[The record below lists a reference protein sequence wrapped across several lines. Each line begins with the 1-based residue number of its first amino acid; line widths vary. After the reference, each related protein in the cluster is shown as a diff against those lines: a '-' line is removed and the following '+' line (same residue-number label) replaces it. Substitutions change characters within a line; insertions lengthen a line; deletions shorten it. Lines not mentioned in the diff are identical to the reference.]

1 MPLCPGRMEEES
13 FFQKKERDAVGRV
26 EGCNGG
32 EDDQTFI
39 DVQGRIKLIHV
50 RHIL

>member
-1 MPLCPGRMEEES
+1 
-13 FFQKKERDAVGRV
+13 VGRV

-39 DVQGRIKLIHV
+39 DVQGRIKLIYV

>member
-1 MPLCPGRMEEES
+1 M
-13 FFQKKERDAVGRV
+13 GRV

-39 DVQGRIKLIHV
+39 DVARSDQIDLCPPYSLVNQKTPSFFLA
-50 RHIL
+50 IL